1 MNSVD
6 VLKLG
11 VDALKE
17 ELQRRRLDTRGP
29 RTELTKRLQDALEG
43 EASAEETDE
52 EWDDYSEAEVKVVV
66 KEEEEEEECEPVPV
80 TVTVTDPRCRLEE
93 GRPPPASR
101 KRALEEGPGRGAHC
115 EKLQH
120 KRTPPQL
127 LDLDSGDW
135 TYGTRKPNFTESETR
150 VLMEEIL
157 RNRHTLFSPDSW
169 RPPPQERQRC
179 WGEIREAV
187 NAVSEVSRE
196 VKELKRR
203 SQILKK
209 KMKDR
214 LGGEQDGRE
223 LRLCGWEESIVGFL
237 KDEVTE
243 CGFGSLTGSQA
254 RPPSDTDSAP
264 ERLYVESSSLS
275 PCLPES
281 FQPLTFINE
290 GGKVLPTV
298 CSPKPAAL
306 SPGPTHRQPETK
318 PEAPSGGKQ
327 AEVASIPT
335 GVPLTK
341 QPPAPE
347 EPPRAAEALGSQAT
361 LMREWREQQTQH
373 VALLGSLSQQV
384 CSAVQHIADMANT
397 FKSMAAVAQSVL
409 SLASNTEATQQQEE
423 TDDKPRQT

>member
-80 TVTVTDPRCRLEE
+80 MDPRCRLEE
-93 GRPPPASR
+93 GRPPPVSR

-150 VLMEEIL
+150 VLVEEIL

-203 SQILKK
+203 WQILKK

-237 KDEVTE
+237 KDEE
-243 CGFGSLTGSQA
+243 L
-254 RPPSDTDSAP
+254 
-264 ERLYVESSSLS
+264 
-275 PCLPES
+275 
-281 FQPLTFINE
+281 
-290 GGKVLPTV
+290 
-298 CSPKPAAL
+298 
-306 SPGPTHRQPETK
+306 
-318 PEAPSGGKQ
+318 
-327 AEVASIPT
+327 
-335 GVPLTK
+335 
-341 QPPAPE
+341 
-347 EPPRAAEALGSQAT
+347 
-361 LMREWREQQTQH
+361 REWREQQTQH

-397 FKSMAAVAQSVL
+397 FKSMAASMAAVAQSVL